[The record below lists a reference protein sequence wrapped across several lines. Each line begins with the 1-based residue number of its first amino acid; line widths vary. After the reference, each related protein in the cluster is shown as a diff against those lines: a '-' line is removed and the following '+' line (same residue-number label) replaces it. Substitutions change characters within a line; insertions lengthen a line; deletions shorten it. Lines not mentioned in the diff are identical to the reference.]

1 MLSRNELMSRPKIL
15 IQLDTDAHASVF
27 DAVTAVDSGV
37 DHLLQYQN
45 VKPEEVAAL
54 VNGAMFTRGP
64 KHLHNTAVFIG
75 GASVQAGEKLLA
87 QATKAFF
94 GPLRVSVMLDANGAN
109 TTAAAAVLCAGKH
122 LKLNEVEATVL
133 AATGPVGQR
142 VVRLLA
148 RQGAKVRVASRSE
161 ERAQA
166 VCDEIASSI
175 ESAQLTA
182 VATAAPQQTQAALDG
197 AGLVVAAG
205 ALGIELVTAEQLAA
219 ADSLQ
224 VAIDLNA
231 APPYGIAG
239 IEAQDAAEQRGEVI
253 CYGALG
259 AGGLKMKIHKAAIA
273 KMFTQNDLVLDAAEI
288 YDLGSQL

>member
-1 MLSRNELMSRPKIL
+1 MTRPKIL
-15 IQLDTDAHASVF
+15 IQLDTGAHASVF
-27 DAVTAVDSGV
+27 DAITAVDAGV

-45 VKPEEVAAL
+45 VQPEVAAAL
-54 VNGAMFTRGP
+54 VNGAMFTRSP
-64 KHLHNTAVFIG
+64 KHLHNTAIFIG
-75 GASVQAGEKLLA
+75 GESVQAGEQVLA
-87 QATKAFF
+87 AAVKAFF

-109 TTAAAAVLCAGKH
+109 TTAAAAVLCCGKH
-122 LKLNEVEATVL
+122 LQLKGATATVL

-148 RQGAKVRVASRSE
+148 RQGADVRVASRSID
-161 ERAQA
+161 RAQA
-166 VCDEIASSI
+166 VCDTIAADF
-175 ESAQLTA
+175 EEVTLTP
-182 VATAAPQQTQAALDG
+182 VATLTPDETQAAIDG
-197 AGLVVAAG
+197 ATAVVAAG
-205 ALGIELVTAEQLAA
+205 ALGIELVTAEQLTAA
-219 ADSLQ
+219 KSLE

-239 IEAQDAAEQRGEVI
+239 IEAQDTAQQRSGVTA
-253 CYGALG
+253 YGALG

>member
-1 MLSRNELMSRPKIL
+1 MTRPKIL

-27 DAVTAVDSGV
+27 DAVTAIDAGV

-45 VKPEEVAAL
+45 VQPHEVAAL

-75 GASVQAGEKLLA
+75 GSSVQAGEAVLKK
-87 QATKAFF
+87 ATGAFF
-94 GPLRVSVMLDANGAN
+94 GPLHVSVMLDANGAN
-109 TTAAAAVLCAGKH
+109 TTAAAAVLCAGRH
-122 LKLNEVEATVL
+122 LALKGATATVL

-148 RQGAKVRVASRSE
+148 RQGASVRVASRSA

-166 VCDEIASSI
+166 VCDTVAESI
-175 ESAQLTA
+175 EGASLTA
-182 VATAAPQQTQAALDG
+182 VATSSPEETQAALEG
-197 AGLVVAAG
+197 ATLLVSAG
-205 ALGIELVTAEQLAA
+205 ALGIELVSAPQLAGA
-219 ADSLQ
+219 ASLQ
-224 VAIDLNA
+224 AAIDLNA

-239 IEAQDAAEQRGEVI
+239 IEAHDAATQRGSLTA
-253 CYGALG
+253 YGALG
-259 AGGLKMKIHKAAIA
+259 VGGLKMKIHKAAIA

-288 YDLGSQL
+288 YDLGADL